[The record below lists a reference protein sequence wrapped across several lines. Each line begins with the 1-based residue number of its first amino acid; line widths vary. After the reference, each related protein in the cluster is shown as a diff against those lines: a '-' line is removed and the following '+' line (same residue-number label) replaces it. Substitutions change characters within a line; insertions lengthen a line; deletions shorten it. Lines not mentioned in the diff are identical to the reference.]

1 MDKISEIYRK
11 IKSLQKDFIKFDDY
25 SEEHNFKPVHHTN
38 PTEEGFY
45 VTIQCG
51 SSGIYQMV
59 NEWRYGEW
67 QFGFLDDSITI
78 AFNPN
83 KVEL

>member
-1 MDKISEIYRK
+1 MDKISEIYKK
-11 IKSLQKDFIKFDDY
+11 IKSLQKDFIKFNND
-25 SEEHNFKPVHHTN
+25 SEEHNFEPAHHNN

-83 KVEL
+83 KVKL

>member
-1 MDKISEIYRK
+1 MKCDKYA
-11 IKSLQKDFIKFDDY
+11 
-25 SEEHNFKPVHHTN
+25 EEQNFKPVHHNST
-38 PTEEGFY
+38 TEEGCY

-59 NEWRYGEW
+59 NEWKYGEW

>member
-1 MDKISEIYRK
+1 MH
-11 IKSLQKDFIKFDDY
+11 
-25 SEEHNFKPVHHTN
+25 HNN

-59 NEWRYGEW
+59 NEWKYREW